1 MAKRRI
7 SASNGAA
14 WAIVV
19 IAIIALALYGY
30 NEYYRPAAVVYEDIY
45 ETATIS
51 FSDARSGAV
60 INPAVTL
67 TGTTVA
73 YGPIKVTASGGA
85 AVWSAVPRGDY
96 KVESELTGY
105 YDDEVTGYTI
115 ESTTVTFSGNLTKDN
130 IGTFS
135 WGDTSA
141 TGEAPSLDE
150 NNQTVTV
157 RLYLN
162 NTADDTVIKSLR
174 VKLVANIGEHE
185 NIDID
190 KIECLSHSFEE
201 DDATAEKWIIS
212 GSVIGDIEET
222 TVTVTYRLTL
232 DVGAAAD
239 ALVLTAS
246 VQDLDG
252 DSPQVSASKT
262 ITLTAA

>member
-1 MAKRRI
+1 MAKGRI
-7 SASNGAA
+7 GTNGVLGIILVAA
-14 WAIVV
+14 V
-19 IAIIALALYGY
+19 IIGLGAYLY
-30 NEYYRPAAVVYEDIY
+30 NEYWRPAAVIYEDIY
-45 ETATIS
+45 TTATIS
-51 FSDARSGAV
+51 FSDALSGAV
-60 INPAVTL
+60 INPTVTL

-85 AVWSAVPRGDY
+85 AEWSAVPRGDY

-105 YDDEVTGYTI
+105 YDAEVTGYTI
-115 ESTTVTFSGNLTKDN
+115 ESKTTTFSGSLTKDN

-141 TGEAPSLDE
+141 TGEAPSLSE

-212 GSVIGDIEET
+212 GSVIGDIKET

-252 DSPQVSASKT
+252 DSPETSASKA